1 MIQTMRIPRGLWTD
15 LEETV
20 IQQDRQ
26 FLSEVARSLG
36 LPVQEVLRKCLGSGA
51 PHAIQVTLD
60 QEGLQ
65 CPWWTRTSDGCWS
78 RCRRQR
84 TSPTGPCHVHIH
96 TNTDIHRLDTDP
108 YLANIMAVHP
118 VRYQGSIYWFGPN
131 TCVYGEDGTMIPT
144 ISFRIIKGQYVLVRA

>member
-1 MIQTMRIPRGLWTD
+1 MLQTMRIPRGLWTD

-51 PHAIQVTLD
+51 PHAIPVTLD
-60 QEGLQ
+60 QDGLQ
-65 CPWWTRTSDGCWS
+65 CPWWTRTSDGCWC

-84 TSPTGPCHVHIH
+84 TGPTAPCHVHIH
-96 TNTDIHRLDTDP
+96 TIPGTHRLDTDP
-108 YLANIMAVHP
+108 YLAGVTPLRP
-118 VRYQGSIYWFGPN
+118 VRYRGSIYWFGPN
-131 TCVYGEDGTMIPT
+131 HVYGEDGMILPN
-144 ISFRIIKGQYVLVRA
+144 ISIRIIKGQHVLVRD